1 MARRARLV
9 LAGQA
14 HYVIQ
19 RGHPCINLFAGAND
33 RGLFLASLR
42 EAAAAEGVLLHAY
55 ALLEHE
61 VHLLATPNSTSG
73 LGRLVQAVGRRYVSA
88 HNRQHQRGGTLWDGR
103 FRACVVEAGP
113 QRLAV
118 LRLID
123 GLVAEPQHS
132 SAAHRLGLLG
142 TNASASAPE
151 LQELP
156 ELWQLG
162 NTPFEREAAY
172 GRLLQQGLPAGVADK
187 LRHAALG
194 GWPLGSAGFVA
205 DVEDTTGQIARP
217 RPRGRP
223 SRSNTR

>member
-19 RGHPCINLFAGAND
+19 RGHPDSNLFAEADD
-33 RGLFLASLR
+33 RGRFLASLH

-61 VHLLATPNSTSG
+61 VHLLATPNSAAG

-88 HNRQHQRGGTLWDGR
+88 HNRQNQRSGTLWDGR

-123 GLVAEPQHS
+123 GLAAEPQHS
-132 SAAHRLGLLG
+132 SAARRLGLVGAEG
-142 TNASASAPE
+142 TAGRPE
-151 LQELP
+151 LHELP

-172 GRLLQQGLPAGVADK
+172 GRLLQQGLPAAMTEK
-187 LRHAALG
+187 LRRAALG
-194 GWPLGSAGFVA
+194 GWVLGSASFVA
-205 DVEDTTGQIARP
+205 DVEQTSGQVARP

-223 SRSNTR
+223 STSLSR

>member
-19 RGHPCINLFAGAND
+19 RGHPGSNLFVSADD
-33 RGLFLASLR
+33 RGSFLASLN

-61 VHLLATPNSTSG
+61 VHLLATPNSATG

-88 HNRQHQRGGTLWDGR
+88 HNRQQQRSGTLWDGR

-123 GLVAEPQHS
+123 GLAPEPTHS
-132 SAAHRLGLLG
+132 SAARHLGLAG
-142 TNASASAPE
+142 TTGTSLPE
-151 LQELP
+151 LHDLP

-162 NTPFEREAAY
+162 NTPFEREATY
-172 GRLLQQGLPAGVADK
+172 GRLLQQGLPATVTEK
-187 LRHAALG
+187 LRRAALG
-194 GWPLGSAGFVA
+194 GWAQGSAGFLA
-205 DVEDTTGQIARP
+205 DVEQASGQLARP

-223 SRSNTR
+223 SRAPTF

>member
-19 RGHPCINLFAGAND
+19 RGHPGSNLFAGAND
-33 RGLFLASLR
+33 RALFLASLR
-42 EAAAAEGVLLHAY
+42 EAAATEGVLLHAY

-61 VHLLATPNSTSG
+61 VHLLATPHSASG
-73 LGRLVQAVGRRYVSA
+73 LGRLVQSLGRRYVSA
-88 HNRQHQRGGTLWDGR
+88 HNRLNQRSGTLWDGR

-123 GLVAEPQHS
+123 GLAPEPQHS
-132 SAAHRLGLLG
+132 SAARRLGLLG
-142 TNASASAPE
+142 AAATASTPE
-151 LQELP
+151 LHELP

-172 GRLLQQGLPAGVADK
+172 GRLLQQGLPASVADK
-187 LRHAALG
+187 LRRAALG
-194 GWPLGSAGFVA
+194 GWALGSASFVA
-205 DVEDTTGQIARP
+205 DVEQTSGQVARP

-223 SRSNTR
+223 SRSITS